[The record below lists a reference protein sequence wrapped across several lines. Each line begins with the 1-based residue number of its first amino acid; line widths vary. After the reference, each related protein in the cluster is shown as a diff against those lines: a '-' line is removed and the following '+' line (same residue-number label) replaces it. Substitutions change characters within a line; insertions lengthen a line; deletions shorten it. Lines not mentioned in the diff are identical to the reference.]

1 MVEVFECSVC
11 HVLVGKHVPSC
22 PVCHHGG
29 LSKVGT
35 LSNGSEVSRLLIG
48 E

>member
-11 HVLVGKHVPSC
+11 HVLVGRHVPSC

-29 LSKVGT
+29 LAKVGT
-35 LSNGSEVSRLLIG
+35 LGERSDVTQLLTRD
-48 E
+48 